1 MIKYGLFCP
10 LITFSPYQRGEILV
24 NQDQT
29 CNKQRHQHYSLQV
42 QSQLRPVMYLTFA
55 SIGFD
60 PSVPLFIP
68 FDGSTAPIEPYTFEV
83 HPNRD
88 ENYIEVPNNGSVQH
102 IDGLE
107 LDSEDID
114 RTGEGSNDDDVYDLS
129 EGYF

>member
-1 MIKYGLFCP
+1 
-10 LITFSPYQRGEILV
+10 
-24 NQDQT
+24 
-29 CNKQRHQHYSLQV
+29 
-42 QSQLRPVMYLTFA
+42 MYLTFA

-88 ENYIEVPNNGSVQH
+88 ENYIEVPNNWSVQH
-102 IDGLE
+102 IYGLE
-107 LDSEDID
+107 LDSENID

-129 EGYF
+129 EGYFWAEVYFEDLEEPDPN